1 MKIFTLIISLLFISV
16 MASAQN
22 NPCPDL
28 HGYSFVNT
36 TPTNATTCTGYIYVY
51 ATGDVSAQKGLGI
64 KCYVGSTATG
74 TPIANSCFIVPASS
88 PNTLY
93 QTPGF
98 TYPCGSVT
106 LTYVIT
112 RYTSSNGNCQG
123 GTCGVTVTVTGGP
136 LPIKIS
142 SFYAKRNGNAVVLN
156 WTSESEINA
165 KEFVIE
171 RNSGSGFVAIGTV
184 AAQNRETGSSY
195 TYTDNNN
202 SSKTVSQY
210 RLKMVDKDASYKLS
224 EIRPVKGTAAVS
236 DFTVFP
242 NPSLGNAKINITD
255 ISAATTVEVIDNAGR
270 ILKTIELK
278 GNNAVNVDNLQK
290 GIYLIRI
297 TNKETGD
304 VLTKKLTVS
313 N

>member
-1 MKIFTLIISLLFISV
+1 MKIFTLSIAMLLLSAMAIAQTQVCPTDFKRNNGNGACAAGKILFTYSACPSPPYIIDSIRANGAIANVTVST
-16 MASAQN
+16 
-22 NPCPDL
+22 
-28 HGYSFVNT
+28 G
-36 TPTNATTCTGYIYVY
+36 TCTNNGKVEYCFTGGNLPTANILQVY
-51 ATGDVSAQKGLGI
+51 F
-64 KCYVGSTATG
+64 ST
-74 TPIANSCFIVPASS
+74 PNVPNSGFGCFVPS
-88 PNTLY
+88 
-93 QTPGF
+93 
-98 TYPCGSVT
+98 
-106 LTYVIT
+106 
-112 RYTSSNGNCQG
+112 
-123 GTCGVTVTVTGGP
+123 GGP
-136 LPIKIS
+136 LPVLIS
-142 SFYAKRNGNAVVLN
+142 SFFAKRNGNAVVLN

-210 RLKMVDKDASYKLS
+210 RLKMFDKDASYKLS

-242 NPSLGNAKINITD
+242 NPSMGNAKVSITD
-255 ISAATTVEVIDNAGR
+255 IAEATTVDVIDNAGR
-270 ILKTIELK
+270 VLKTIELQNK
-278 GNNAVNVDNLQK
+278 NTVDINNLQK

-297 TNKETGD
+297 TNKVTGD

>member
-1 MKIFTLIISLLFISV
+1 MKNFTLSIAMLLLSAMAIAQTQVCPTDFKRNNGNGACPAGKIIFTYSV
-16 MASAQN
+16 
-22 NPCPDL
+22 CP
-28 HGYSFVNT
+28 S
-36 TPTNATTCTGYIYVY
+36 PGYIIDSIRANGVI
-51 ATGDVSAQKGLGI
+51 ANVTVS
-64 KCYVGSTATG
+64 TG
-74 TPIANSCFIVPASS
+74 TCNNGKVEYCFTGGNLPTANILQVYFSIPNVPNSGFGCFVPS
-88 PNTLY
+88 
-93 QTPGF
+93 
-98 TYPCGSVT
+98 
-106 LTYVIT
+106 
-112 RYTSSNGNCQG
+112 
-123 GTCGVTVTVTGGP
+123 GGP
-136 LPIKIS
+136 LPVLIS
-142 SFYAKRNGNAVVLN
+142 SFFAKRNGNAVVLN

-304 VLTKKLTVS
+304 AVTKKLTVS

>member
-1 MKIFTLIISLLFISV
+1 MKIFTLLVSLLFISV
-16 MASAQN
+16 MGFSQNCIKAIGSSAFS
-22 NPCPDL
+22 NPSSDGINWIL
-28 HGYSFVNT
+28 NINWEADGTKHMNVVIKVNAAT
-36 TPTNATTCTGYIYVY
+36 VITDCFSVNAG
-51 ATGDVSAQKGLGI
+51 GGG
-64 KCYVGSTATG
+64 TG
-74 TPIANSCFIVPASS
+74 TKTYTGIVAPGGI
-88 PNTLY
+88 PTLSA
-93 QTPGF
+93 TFERF
-98 TYPCGSVT
+98 T
-106 LTYVIT
+106 
-112 RYTSSNGNCQG
+112 GNCGGGSSCGITQIICQG
-123 GTCGVTVTVTGGP
+123 CGT
-136 LPIKIS
+136 LPIKLS
-142 SFYAKRNGNAVVLN
+142 AFYAKRNGNAVTLN
-156 WTSESEINA
+156 WTSETEINA

-184 AAQNRETGSSY
+184 TARNSETGSSY

-210 RLKMVDKDASYKLS
+210 RLKMVDKDATYKLS

-242 NPSLGNAKINITD
+242 NPSFGNAKINISD

-270 ILKTIELK
+270 VIKTVELK
-278 GNNAVNVDNLQK
+278 GNNSVNVDNLQK

>member
-1 MKIFTLIISLLFISV
+1 MLLLSAMAIAQTQVCPTDFKRNNGNGACPAGKILFTYSVCPSPVYIIDSIRANGV
-16 MASAQN
+16 IAN
-22 NPCPDL
+22 
-28 HGYSFVNT
+28 VT
-36 TPTNATTCTGYIYVY
+36 
-51 ATGDVSAQKGLGI
+51 VS
-64 KCYVGSTATG
+64 TG
-74 TPIANSCFIVPASS
+74 TCNNGKVDYCFTGGNLATA
-88 PNTLY
+88 NTLQVY
-93 QTPGF
+93 FSTPG
-98 TYPCGSVT
+98 V
-106 LTYVIT
+106 
-112 RYTSSNGNCQG
+112 SNSGFGCF
-123 GTCGVTVTVTGGP
+123 VPSGGP
-136 LPIKIS
+136 LPVLIS
-142 SFYAKRNGNAVVLN
+142 SFFAKRNGNAVVLN

-210 RLKMVDKDASYKLS
+210 RLKMIDKDASYKLS

>member
-1 MKIFTLIISLLFISV
+1 MKNFTLSIAMLLLSAMAIAQTQVCPTDFKRNNGNGACAAGKIIFTYSVCPSPVYIIDSIRANGV
-16 MASAQN
+16 IAN
-22 NPCPDL
+22 
-28 HGYSFVNT
+28 VT
-36 TPTNATTCTGYIYVY
+36 
-51 ATGDVSAQKGLGI
+51 VS
-64 KCYVGSTATG
+64 TG
-74 TPIANSCFIVPASS
+74 TCNNGKVEYCFTGGNLPTA
-88 PNTLY
+88 NTLQVY
-93 QTPGF
+93 FSIPG
-98 TYPCGSVT
+98 
-106 LTYVIT
+106 
-112 RYTSSNGNCQG
+112 SSNSGFGCF
-123 GTCGVTVTVTGGP
+123 VPSGGP
-136 LPIKIS
+136 LPVLIS

>member
-1 MKIFTLIISLLFISV
+1 MNIKVYIGTVAGTLIK
-16 MASAQN
+16 
-22 NPCPDL
+22 D
-28 HGYSFVNT
+28 T
-36 TPTNATTCTGYIYVY
+36 
-51 ATGDVSAQKGLGI
+51 
-64 KCYVGSTATG
+64 
-74 TPIANSCFIVPASS
+74 CFIVPLNSS
-88 PNTLY
+88 STLY
-93 QTPGF
+93 QTAPF
-98 TYPCGSVT
+98 NYPSGATVM
-106 LTYVIT
+106 TYVIT
-112 RYTSSNGNCQG
+112 RYTASNGNCQG
-123 GTCGVTVTVTGGP
+123 GTCGITVTSTGGP

-142 SFYAKRNGNAVVLN
+142 AFYAKRNGNAVVLN

-184 AAQNRETGSSY
+184 AALNRETGSSY

-210 RLKMVDKDASYKLS
+210 RLKLVDKDASYKLS

-236 DFTVFP
+236 DFIVFP
-242 NPSLGNAKINITD
+242 NPSMGNAKVSITD
-255 ISAATTVEVIDNAGR
+255 IAEATTVDVIDNAGR
-270 ILKTIELK
+270 VLKTIELQNK
-278 GNNAVNVDNLQK
+278 NTVDINNLQK

-297 TNKETGD
+297 TNKVTGD